1 MEILMSKS
9 SLAIAALPIKLK
21 SDLCLLGQRLKL
33 ARKKRKMTIKG
44 LSQDLG
50 FSSFIISKIE
60 NGEPSI
66 PFAKII
72 KLLTY
77 LNLNSQLNEFLQ
89 TTMESDDKFS
99 LIEKKRLQD
108 HPLLLSMGNLGQ
120 AVKKLRKS
128 RKISIDRMASCI
140 FASPVTIKKLE
151 KGRPSISIGMIA
163 AVLFFFRLEA
173 QIEILARPENDK
185 IGLSLDFQKLIKRPA
200 PKGI

>member
-1 MEILMSKS
+1 MSKS

-21 SDLCLLGQRLKL
+21 SDLCLLGQRIKL
-33 ARKKRKMTIKG
+33 ARKKRKMTIKC

-50 FSSFIISKIE
+50 FSPFIISKIE

-89 TTMESDDKFS
+89 INMGNDDKLS
-99 LIEKKRLQD
+99 SIEKRRLQD
-108 HPLLLSMGNLGQ
+108 YPLLLSMECLGQ
-120 AVKKLRKS
+120 AIKKMRKS
-128 RKISIDRMASCI
+128 RKISIARMASCI

-151 KGRPSISIGMIA
+151 KGLPSISIGVIA

-185 IGLSLDFQKLIKRPA
+185 IGLSLDFQKLIKRPGF
-200 PKGI
+200 KVI